1 MELCFQAVFNV
12 WRRLGR
18 RTADSRPPQTA
29 ASRGILIDYEGVAKV
44 SERNLHIPR
53 FHIIFHPVCA
63 LSYRRFIRPPL
74 TPPSR
79 SLFFLFFSLL
89 KRRISH
95 SYPCKL
101 SYQGILSLRRVNRM
115 IFFTA
120 PCKFP
125 LFLIYFTREFFFPSM
140 RVNRV
145 SLVYPT
151 LPQDLQHFSP

>member
-18 RTADSRPPQTA
+18 RTADSRSPQTA

-63 LSYRRFIRPPL
+63 LSYHRFIRPPL

-79 SLFFLFFSLL
+79 SLFFSFFLSLKKAHLSFIPLQTFLSRYIIIKACKPDDILHSAVQISPLSNLLYSRIFFSLDE
-89 KRRISH
+89 S
-95 SYPCKL
+95 
-101 SYQGILSLRRVNRM
+101 
-115 IFFTA
+115 
-120 PCKFP
+120 
-125 LFLIYFTREFFFPSM
+125 
-140 RVNRV
+140 
-145 SLVYPT
+145 
-151 LPQDLQHFSP
+151 